1 MLRAIDTS
9 WLTPARIVPL
19 LTTTNTT
26 TTVKIAEPAW
36 IVPVAA
42 GKSGSVDLRPSPKA
56 DPIPSSA
63 ATSQKK
69 STTASCD
76 AHLRS
81 PTGYAPTLGK
91 EFRMASGCLYGPAL
105 PSPTHRMSIST
116 SPGSS
121 NSSSESPRTRTTFE
135 FSVRYMNGNGTGSP
149 RSPVRDDVVPKVEEL
164 EDDDAIDPKIKS
176 PSDDGDSAEPSTLNG
191 NGAIARR
198 PRGRP
203 RKHPKSPTTTISKPP
218 KGRSKT
224 GCITCRR
231 RKKKCDEKK
240 PECTVKPVDGPE

>member
-1 MLRAIDTS
+1 VLQAIDTS

-36 IVPVAA
+36 TAPVAA
-42 GKSGSVDLRPSPKA
+42 GKSGSVDLRPSSKT
-56 DPIPSSA
+56 DHIPTL
-63 ATSQKK
+63 ATTSLKK
-69 STTASCD
+69 STSPSCN

-81 PTGYAPTLGK
+81 PSGYAPTLRK
-91 EFRMASGCLYGPAL
+91 EFRMASGCVYGPAL

-116 SPGSS
+116 SPGTST
-121 NSSSESPRTRTTFE
+121 SSSESPRTTTNFD
-135 FSVRYMNGNGTGSP
+135 FSVRYMNGNGTRSP
-149 RSPVRDDVVPKVEEL
+149 RSPSGDDVVPKVEEL

-176 PSDDGDSAEPSTLNG
+176 PSDERDSAEPPALLNG
-191 NGAIARR
+191 DGTIARR

-203 RKHPKSPTTTISKPP
+203 RKHPKSLTTAISKPP

-240 PECTVKPVDGPE
+240 PECMSRIC

>member
-1 MLRAIDTS
+1 VPRAIDTS

-19 LTTTNTT
+19 LSTTNTT

-42 GKSGSVDLRPSPKA
+42 GKSGSVDLRPSSQA
-56 DPIPSSA
+56 DHIPTLA

-69 STTASCD
+69 STSPSCN

-81 PTGYAPTLGK
+81 PSGYAPTLRK
-91 EFRMASGCLYGPAL
+91 EFRMASGCVYGPAL

-121 NSSSESPRTRTTFE
+121 ASSSESPRTTTTFE
-135 FSVRYMNGNGTGSP
+135 FSVRYMNGNGTRSP
-149 RSPVRDDVVPKVEEL
+149 RSPSGDDVVPKVEEL
-164 EDDDAIDPKIKS
+164 EDDDTIDPKIKS
-176 PSDDGDSAEPSTLNG
+176 PSDEGDGVESSALNG
-191 NGAIARR
+191 SGAIARR

-203 RKHPKSPTTTISKPP
+203 RKHPKSPTTAISKPP

-240 PECTVKPVDGPE
+240 PECTLERC